1 MKDET
6 VIQDTLTY
14 DLNGYRDEV
23 IEETKQLIQQLIFQ
37 TNIEATRDAPSFV
50 SIDNEFEDKGLTARV
65 GIIGELPAPKD
76 ESDPANVG
84 ILEEQSIQDDSGNYV
99 VTSVSVLKTFAKIE
113 QLRQS
118 RRLEDAQLK
127 FPSTYDVT
135 ILNREGFFPNTNMIV
150 KWRGDTYNITSTPE
164 IDDVR
169 VQKFYSFIISK

>member
-1 MKDET
+1 MLK
-6 VIQDTLTY
+6 LG
-14 DLNGYRDEV
+14 DLDQRIEV
-23 IEETKQLIQQLIFQ
+23 
-37 TNIEATRDAPSFV
+37 
-50 SIDNEFEDKGLTARV
+50 
-65 GIIGELPAPKD
+65 
-76 ESDPANVG
+76 
-84 ILEEQSIQDDSGNYV
+84 LEEQSIRDDSGNYV

-135 ILNREGFFPNTNMIV
+135 ILNREGFFPNTNMVI
-150 KWRGDTYNITSTPE
+150 KWRNDTYNVTSTPE